1 MSFDSI
7 TLECFLAVA
16 ESSSFTAASNK
27 VARTQS
33 AVSQQIS
40 KLESKIGKPLFNRGK
55 NFTLTSEGKV
65 LLNYAKNIVRLDR
78 EMMELFKQ
86 PELQGKVCFGMP
98 ESFADS
104 FLSNILVKYTRL
116 HPLVFLKVECYFSLD
131 IIAKFQNNEFDLA
144 LVKSEVSKR
153 FSNATSA
160 WEETLEWVGNYD
172 FFSLTNRKY
181 IPLVLSPD
189 PCIYREQVIKA
200 LERYKIKYQVIFS
213 SSSYA
218 GTIAAVKAG
227 MGITALPRSIVP
239 NDLMIIR
246 NNKFFPKLKN
256 IKLSLLKNNY
266 ENDIINS
273 LESFVIKVMN
283 NDLWKGFSRSSA

>member
-1 MSFDSI
+1 MATF
-7 TLECFLAVA
+7 AGV
-16 ESSSFTAASNK
+16 
-27 VARTQS
+27 
-33 AVSQQIS
+33 
-40 KLESKIGKPLFNRGK
+40 PHRG
-55 NFTLTSEGKV
+55 
-65 LLNYAKNIVRLDR
+65 
-78 EMMELFKQ
+78 
-86 PELQGKVCFGMP
+86 P
-98 ESFADS
+98 
-104 FLSNILVKYTRL
+104 
-116 HPLVFLKVECYFSLD
+116 
-131 IIAKFQNNEFDLA
+131 
-144 LVKSEVSKR
+144 
-153 FSNATSA
+153 
-160 WEETLEWVGNYD
+160 
-172 FFSLTNRKY
+172 
-181 IPLVLSPD
+181 
-189 PCIYREQVIKA
+189 
-200 LERYKIKYQVIFS
+200 